1 MKRAILRRIVED
13 VIVMAVF
20 LVVLGIAALMI
31 CWAVSWITGEQIL
44 WFKA

>member
-1 MKRAILRRIVED
+1 MKQAILRGILED
-13 VIVMAVF
+13 LLVLLVF
-20 LVVLGIAALMI
+20 LVVLGVAALMI